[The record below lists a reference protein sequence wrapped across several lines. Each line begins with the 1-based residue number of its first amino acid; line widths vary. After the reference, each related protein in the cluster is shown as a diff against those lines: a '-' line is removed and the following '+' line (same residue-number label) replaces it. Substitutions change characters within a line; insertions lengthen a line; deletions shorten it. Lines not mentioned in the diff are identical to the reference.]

1 MINIYEEPQLQLN
14 FLFYNV
20 PAGVLVSAR
29 QCALIY
35 NECLQAICKQSAA
48 FQDMTISFF
57 KLMTTIKLKA
67 FEERL
72 WDYFSYCIG
81 MMLQYLQPTRQTTVS
96 GVKSI

>member
-29 QCALIY
+29 QCALRY
-35 NECLQAICKQSAA
+35 NECLQAIRRQSAA
-48 FQDMTISFF
+48 FQGMTISFF
-57 KLMTTIKLKA
+57 KLMSTIKLKA
-67 FEERL
+67 FAERL
-72 WDYFSYCIG
+72 WDYFSYCIV
-81 MMLQYLQPTRQTTVS
+81 MMLLYLQPTRQTTMS

>member
-14 FLFYNV
+14 FLFYDV
-20 PAGVLVSAR
+20 PAGVWVSAR